1 MPRSDVSLQ
10 ETLYVVLDT
19 NVLLSHL
26 KFITELRD
34 FPIQGGYMQSL
45 DLSCSCYSWF
55 SCGHTHTVILKLLLC
70 HVQVLA
76 DPC

>member
-45 DLSCSCYSWF
+45 DLSC
-55 SCGHTHTVILKLLLC
+55 LC
-70 HVQVLA
+70 SS
-76 DPC
+76 